1 MEEIAAVVNCT
12 PTPQPLHPDIRAT
25 DMRLRL
31 HSNVIYLVAGVV
43 VQDGKVLLIQE
54 CKISFKNKWYL
65 PAGRMEPD
73 ESIVEAVQ
81 REVLEESGYQFQP
94 EALVA
99 VQRMDR
105 KRVRFGLAGSIIG
118 GSLKTKEQ
126 ADGESTQAAWFTTDT
141 QQLVKE
147 LKLRNNSILPLIE
160 AATEWFANRPYTGLP
175 VAVGHVSSSQRLLI
189 VQDIGQELKVLVSRI
204 EGGTT
209 RLPSCLIHRDTLFSR
224 VDHNST
230 LDSAVKVSLV
240 HRACGMFIL

>member
-1 MEEIAAVVNCT
+1 MV
-12 PTPQPLHPDIRAT
+12 PPGR
-25 DMRLRL
+25 
-31 HSNVIYLVAGVV
+31 
-43 VQDGKVLLIQE
+43 QDGARRVYCGVCVCVCVRACVCVCSGSCNQP
-54 CKISFKNKWYL
+54 CQCCYN
-65 PAGRMEPD
+65 PP
-73 ESIVEAVQ
+73 VQEAVQ